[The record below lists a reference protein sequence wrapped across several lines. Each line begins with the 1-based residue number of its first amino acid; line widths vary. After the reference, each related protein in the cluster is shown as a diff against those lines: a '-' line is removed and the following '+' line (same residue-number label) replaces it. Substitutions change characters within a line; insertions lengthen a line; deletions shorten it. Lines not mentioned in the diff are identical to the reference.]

1 MTAEGA
7 GKTLLGSAN
16 YPRTCSAELSAP
28 SVTLR
33 PCPRSV
39 SSKSGLTNLRNISQV
54 SVLISRPKCWL
65 RLSGNLNNMA
75 ETAEIKFKLDDREL
89 TVPPGTLVIEA
100 ARQQGIEVP
109 SFCYYAGLALQP
121 ACRISLV
128 HSEMPPNPQPSRTPI
143 PL

>member
-109 SFCYYAGLALQP
+109 SFCYYAGLALQA
-121 ACRISLV
+121 ACRMCLV
-128 HSEMPPNPQPSRTPI
+128 EVEKADRKSTRLNSSHT
-143 PL
+143 